1 MAVPS
6 TPTWVPGPVGDA
18 TMNARVRD
26 PLAFI
31 LSPPRAYAYRA
42 ADKSTTDAV
51 DTLYDLDSELYD
63 PYTPAAHDTA
73 TNNSR
78 LVAAETGIYICYA
91 QATWAA
97 NATGRRR
104 LTVRKTA
111 AGSATGGTQVARMD
125 VPVVPAGT
133 HTNVLAAEVP
143 MTATTDYL
151 EMFVQ
156 QTSGG
161 ALNVLT
167 GIGITFFAFRW
178 GAKQ

>member
-1 MAVPS
+1 MAVP
-6 TPTWVPGPVGDA
+6 TPATWVPGTVGDA
-18 TMNARVRD
+18 TMNARIRD
-26 PLAFI
+26 VFNFL
-31 LSPPRAYAYRA
+31 LSPPRAYAYRN
-42 ADKSTTDAV
+42 ADKSLVSGT
-51 DTLYDLDSELYD
+51 DTLYDCNAELYD

-104 LTVRKTA
+104 LSIRKNA
-111 AGSATGGTQVARMD
+111 AGSPTGGTEVGRLD

-133 HTNVLAAEVP
+133 HTNALSAPAQL
-143 MTATTDYL
+143 TATDYV

-161 ALNVLT
+161 ALDVLT
-167 GIGITFFAFRW
+167 GIGISYLAFAW
-178 GAKQ
+178 DTKQ

>member
-1 MAVPS
+1 MTVP
-6 TPTWVPGPVGDA
+6 TPATWVPGTVGDA
-18 TMNARVRD
+18 TMNARIRD
-26 PLAFI
+26 VFNFL
-31 LSPPRAYAYRA
+31 LSPPRAYAYRN

-51 DTLYDLDSELYD
+51 DTLYDLDAELYD
-63 PYTPAAHDTA
+63 PYATPAHDTA

-78 LVAAETGIYICYA
+78 LVAAETGIYVCYA

-104 LTVRKTA
+104 LTIRKNS
-111 AGSATGGTQVARMD
+111 AGSSTGGTQVGRLD
-125 VPVVPAGT
+125 IPVVPAGQ
-133 HTNVLAAEVP
+133 HTSALAAP
-143 MTATTDYL
+143 AQLTAGDYI

-167 GIGITFFAFRW
+167 GIGISYLAFEW
-178 GAKQ
+178 SKKT